1 MITISIEDDE
11 NVFDVPVK
19 NKGSVRLNVFELYA
33 IAGERGWFAAD
44 SAGQISDPSPSEVGP
59 AIREIAWSP
68 TDDSLHN
75 FSDRELF
82 AVAFAVFRR
91 ANTLGNSAGLPPAS
105 PPAMGADRFASATAG
120 GNSPTRK

>member
-19 NKGSVRLNVFELYA
+19 AKGSVRLNVFELYA
-33 IAGERGWFAAD
+33 IAGELGWFKANE
-44 SAGQISDPSPSEVGP
+44 AGEISDPSPSEVGP

-68 TDDSLHN
+68 TDDSLQN
-75 FSDRELF
+75 FTDRELF

-105 PPAMGADRFASATAG
+105 PPAMVADRSASATAG